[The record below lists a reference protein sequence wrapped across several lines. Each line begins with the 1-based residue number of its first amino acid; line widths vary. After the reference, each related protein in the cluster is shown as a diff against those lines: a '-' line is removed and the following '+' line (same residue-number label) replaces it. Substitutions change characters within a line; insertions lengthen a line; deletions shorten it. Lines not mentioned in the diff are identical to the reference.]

1 LTETTAT
8 APAFYATPE
17 EWRAWLE
24 ANHADAREHWVGY
37 YKRGTGRPSITW
49 PESVDQALCFGWI
62 DGVRKRVDEQSY
74 TIRFTPRKPTSAW
87 SRVNVARVAEL
98 TAAGLMR
105 PAGIA
110 AFEARTAEGTY
121 SYEQRDAAAFDPER
135 ERRFRAE
142 ETAWA
147 WFSAQA
153 PWYRRTATHWVMSAK
168 REETRDRRLAQLIE
182 DSAAGRAVGPLRRP
196 A

>member
-1 LTETTAT
+1 LTET
-8 APAFYATPE
+8 PAFYATPE

-24 ANHADAREHWVGY
+24 RNHGEAREHWVGFH
-37 YKRGTGRPSITW
+37 KRGTGRASITW

-62 DGVRKRVDEQSY
+62 DGVRKRVDDSSY
-74 TIRFTPRKPTSAW
+74 MIRFTPRKRSSKW
-87 SRVNVARVAEL
+87 SRVNVARVGEL
-98 TAAGLMR
+98 EAAGLMH
-105 PAGIA
+105 PAGRA
-110 AFEARTAEGTY
+110 AFAARTEEGTY
-121 SYEQRDAAAFDPER
+121 SYEQREAAAFDPER
-135 ERRFRAE
+135 ERRFRAAE
-142 ETAWA
+142 SAWA
-147 WFSAQA
+147 WFTDQP